1 MTKLG
6 QKVIYQIYPKSFY
19 DSNNDGF
26 GDLKG
31 IIAKIDY
38 LKKLNIDMIWFNP
51 FYVSP
56 QNDNG
61 YDIADYYK
69 IDERFGTMEDFE
81 EMVAK
86 LKEANIG
93 VMLDMVLNHCSTE
106 HEWFQKAL
114 AGDEKYQK
122 YFYLRPAKE
131 DGSLPT
137 NWQSKFGGPAWEK
150 FGDTDLYYL
159 HLYDKTQADLD
170 WHNPDVRAEAAKI
183 VNFWKEKGVA
193 GFRFDVLNVIGK
205 DEVLVDSVDP
215 DHEKP
220 LYTDTPVVHK
230 YIKELNRNTF
240 GTDPEIVTVGE
251 MSSTTIPNSIEYTNP
266 DEHELSMVFTFH
278 HLKVDYDNGEK
289 WSKVPFN
296 FMELKSLLSTWQTEM
311 DKGNGWNAL
320 FWNNHDQPWALNR
333 FGDPV
338 NYREKSAEMLA
349 TSLHLLRGTPYIYM
363 GEELGMMDPHY
374 KSIDDYVDVEALN
387 GYQMLLDKGVD
398 KDRAFEI
405 VVSKSRD
412 NSRVPMHWDDSKY
425 AGFSEAKPWLM
436 PTDQDEINVEK
447 ELTSGEIF
455 NHYQKLIKLRKT
467 EPLIYAGHFKEL
479 LADNKQVFAYE
490 RYLDNSPEK
499 LVVFNNFYGTEV
511 TVDLPAEYQ
520 DKECTTLID
529 NYQNEVQKTAKQ
541 ITLQPYESLAIKS
554 LENKPK

>member
-114 AGDEKYQK
+114 AGDKKYQK

-205 DEVLVDSVDP
+205 DEVLVDSIDP

-220 LYTDTPVVHK
+220 LYTDTPIVHK

-425 AGFSEAKPWLM
+425 AGFSNVKPWLM

-447 ELTSGEIF
+447 ELASGEIF
-455 NHYQKLIKLRKT
+455 NHYQKLINLRKT

-479 LADNKQVFAYE
+479 LPDNKQVFAYE
-490 RYLDNSPEK
+490 RYLDDSNKK
-499 LVVFNNFYGTEV
+499 LVVFNNFYGNEV

-520 DKECTTLID
+520 DKDCTTLVN
-529 NYQNEVQKTAKQ
+529 NYHNEIQKTSKQ
-541 ITLQPYESLAIKS
+541 ITLQPYESLAIKI
-554 LENKPK
+554 

>member
-69 IDERFGTMEDFE
+69 IDKRFGTMEDFE
-81 EMVAK
+81 EIVAK

-122 YFYLRPAKE
+122 YFYLRPAKA

-412 NSRVPMHWDDSKY
+412 NSRIPMHWDDSKY
-425 AGFSEAKPWLM
+425 AGFSNVKPWLM

-447 ELTSGEIF
+447 ELASGEIF
-455 NHYQKLIKLRKT
+455 NHYQKLINLRKT

-479 LADNKQVFAYE
+479 LPDNKQVFAYE
-490 RYLDNSPEK
+490 RYLDDSTEK
-499 LVVFNNFYGTEV
+499 LVVFNNFYGNEV

-520 DKECTTLID
+520 DKDCTTLVD
-529 NYQNEVQKTAKQ
+529 NYQNEIQKTSKQ
-541 ITLQPYESLAIKS
+541 ITLQPYESLAIKI
-554 LENKPK
+554 

>member
-114 AGDEKYQK
+114 AGDKKYQK

-170 WHNPDVRAEAAKI
+170 WHNPDVRAEATKI

-205 DEVLVDSVDP
+205 DEVLVDSIDP

-220 LYTDTPVVHK
+220 LYTDTPIVHK

-425 AGFSEAKPWLM
+425 AGFSNVKPWLI

-447 ELTSGEIF
+447 ELASGEIF
-455 NHYQKLIKLRKT
+455 NHYQKLINLRKT

-479 LADNKQVFAYE
+479 LPDNKQVFAYE
-490 RYLDNSPEK
+490 RYLDDSNKK
-499 LVVFNNFYGTEV
+499 LVVFNNFYGNEV

-520 DKECTTLID
+520 DKDCTTLVN
-529 NYQNEVQKTAKQ
+529 NYHNEIQKTSKQ
-541 ITLQPYESLAIKS
+541 ITLQPYESLAIKI
-554 LENKPK
+554 

>member
-31 IIAKIDY
+31 IITKIDY
-38 LKKLNIDMIWFNP
+38 LKKLNINMIWFNP

-114 AGDEKYQK
+114 AGDKKYQK

-205 DEVLVDSVDP
+205 DEVLVDSIDP

-220 LYTDTPVVHK
+220 LYTDTPIVHK

-278 HLKVDYDNGEK
+278 HLKVDYGNGEK

-338 NYREKSAEMLA
+338 NYRKKSAEMLA
-349 TSLHLLRGTPYIYM
+349 TSLHLLRGTPYIYI
-363 GEELGMMDPHY
+363 GEELGMIDPHY

-425 AGFSEAKPWLM
+425 AGFSNVKPWLM

-447 ELTSGEIF
+447 ELAGGEIF
-455 NHYQKLIKLRKT
+455 NHYQKLINLRKT
-467 EPLIYAGHFKEL
+467 EPLVYAGHFKEL
-479 LADNKQVFAYE
+479 LPDNKQVFAYE
-490 RYLDNSPEK
+490 RYLDNSPKK

-520 DKECTTLID
+520 DKDCTTLVD
-529 NYQNEVQKTAKQ
+529 NYQNEIQKTSKQ
-541 ITLQPYESLAIKS
+541 ITLQPYESLAIKI
-554 LENKPK
+554 

>member
-69 IDERFGTMEDFE
+69 IDKRFGTMEDFE

-122 YFYLRPAKE
+122 YFYLRPAKA

-170 WHNPDVRAEAAKI
+170 WHSPDVRAEAAKI

-205 DEVLVDSVDP
+205 DEVLVNSIDP

-220 LYTDTPVVHK
+220 LYTDTPIVHK

-363 GEELGMMDPHY
+363 GEELGMIDPHY

-425 AGFSEAKPWLM
+425 AGFSDVKPWLM

-447 ELTSGEIF
+447 ELASGEIF
-455 NHYQKLIKLRKT
+455 NHYQKLINLRKT

-479 LADNKQVFAYE
+479 LPDNKQVFAYE
-490 RYLDNSPEK
+490 RYLDDSTEK
-499 LVVFNNFYGTEV
+499 LVVFNNFYGNEV

-520 DKECTTLID
+520 DKGCTTLVN
-529 NYQNEVQKTAKQ
+529 NYQNEIQKTSKQ
-541 ITLQPYESLAIKS
+541 ITLQPYESLAIKI
-554 LENKPK
+554 

>member
-31 IIAKIDY
+31 IITKIDY

-69 IDERFGTMEDFE
+69 IDKRFGTMEDFE

-114 AGDEKYQK
+114 AGDKKYQK
-122 YFYLRPAKE
+122 YFYLRPAKA

-205 DEVLVDSVDP
+205 DEVLVNSIDP

-220 LYTDTPVVHK
+220 LYTDTPIVHK

-363 GEELGMMDPHY
+363 GEELGMIDPHY

-398 KDRAFEI
+398 KDRTFEI

-425 AGFSEAKPWLM
+425 AGFSDVKPWLM

-447 ELTSGEIF
+447 ELASGEIF
-455 NHYQKLIKLRKT
+455 NHYQKLINLRKT

-479 LADNKQVFAYE
+479 LPDNKQVFAYE
-490 RYLDNSPEK
+490 RYLDDSTEK
-499 LVVFNNFYGTEV
+499 LVVFNNFYGNEV
-511 TVDLPAEYQ
+511 TVDLSAEHQ
-520 DKECTTLID
+520 NKDCTTLID
-529 NYQNEVQKTAKQ
+529 NYQNEIQKTSKQ
-541 ITLQPYESLAIKS
+541 ITLQPYESLAIKI
-554 LENKPK
+554 

>member
-69 IDERFGTMEDFE
+69 IDKRFGTMEDFE

-86 LKEANIG
+86 LKETNIG

-122 YFYLRPAKE
+122 YFYLRPAKA

-205 DEVLVDSVDP
+205 DEVLVDSIDP

-220 LYTDTPVVHK
+220 LYTDTPIVHK

-363 GEELGMMDPHY
+363 GEELGMIDPHY
-374 KSIDDYVDVEALN
+374 KSIDDYVDIEALN

-425 AGFSEAKPWLM
+425 AGFSNVKPWLM

-447 ELTSGEIF
+447 ELASGEIF
-455 NHYQKLIKLRKT
+455 NHYQKLINLRKT

-479 LADNKQVFAYE
+479 LPDNKQVFAYE
-490 RYLDNSPEK
+490 RYLDDSNEK
-499 LVVFNNFYGTEV
+499 LVVFNNFYSNEV

-520 DKECTTLID
+520 DKDCTTLVD
-529 NYQNEVQKTAKQ
+529 NYQNEIQKTSKQ
-541 ITLQPYESLAIKS
+541 ITLQPYESLAIKI
-554 LENKPK
+554 

>member
-1 MTKLG
+1 M
-6 QKVIYQIYPKSFY
+6 
-19 DSNNDGF
+19 
-26 GDLKG
+26 KG

-38 LKKLNIDMIWFNP
+38 LKKLNIDIIWFNP

-122 YFYLRPAKE
+122 YFYLRPAKA

-220 LYTDTPVVHK
+220 LYTDTPIVHK

-363 GEELGMMDPHY
+363 GEELGMIDPHY

-425 AGFSEAKPWLM
+425 AGFSDVKPWLM

-447 ELTSGEIF
+447 ELASGEIF
-455 NHYQKLIKLRKT
+455 NHYQKLINLRKT

-479 LADNKQVFAYE
+479 LPDNKQVFAYE
-490 RYLDNSPEK
+490 RYLDDSTEK
-499 LVVFNNFYGTEV
+499 LVVFNNFYGNEV

-520 DKECTTLID
+520 DKGCTTLVD
-529 NYQNEVQKTAKQ
+529 NYQNEIQKTSKQ
-541 ITLQPYESLAIKS
+541 ITLQPYESLAIKI
-554 LENKPK
+554 

>member
-114 AGDEKYQK
+114 AGDKKYQK

-205 DEVLVDSVDP
+205 DEVLVDSIDP

-220 LYTDTPVVHK
+220 LYTDTPIVHK

-425 AGFSEAKPWLM
+425 AGFSNVKPWLM

-447 ELTSGEIF
+447 ELASGEIF
-455 NHYQKLIKLRKT
+455 NHYQKLINLRKT
-467 EPLIYAGHFKEL
+467 EPLIYTGHFKEL
-479 LADNKQVFAYE
+479 LPDNKQVFAYE
-490 RYLDNSPEK
+490 RYLDDSNEK
-499 LVVFNNFYGTEV
+499 LVVFNNFYGNEV

-520 DKECTTLID
+520 DKDCTTLVD
-529 NYQNEVQKTAKQ
+529 NYHNEIQKTSKQ
-541 ITLQPYESLAIKS
+541 ITLQPYESLAIKI
-554 LENKPK
+554 

>member
-6 QKVIYQIYPKSFY
+6 QNVIYQIYPKSFY

-69 IDERFGTMEDFE
+69 IDGRFGTMEDFE

-114 AGDEKYQK
+114 AGDKKYQK
-122 YFYLRPAKE
+122 YFYLRPAKA

-205 DEVLVDSVDP
+205 DEVLVDSIDS

-220 LYTDTPVVHK
+220 LYTDTPIVHK

-349 TSLHLLRGTPYIYM
+349 TTLHLLRGTPYIYM

-425 AGFSEAKPWLM
+425 AGFSNVKPWLM

-447 ELTSGEIF
+447 ELASGEIF
-455 NHYQKLIKLRKT
+455 NHYQKLINLRKT

-479 LADNKQVFAYE
+479 LPDNKQVFAYE
-490 RYLDNSPEK
+490 RYLDDSTEK
-499 LVVFNNFYGTEV
+499 LVVFNNFYGNEV
-511 TVDLPAEYQ
+511 IVDLPAEYQ
-520 DKECTTLID
+520 DKGCTTLVD
-529 NYQNEVQKTAKQ
+529 NYQNEIQKTSKQ
-541 ITLQPYESLAIKS
+541 ITLQPYESLAIKI
-554 LENKPK
+554 

>member
-205 DEVLVDSVDP
+205 DEVLVDSIDP

-220 LYTDTPVVHK
+220 LYTDTPIVHK

-363 GEELGMMDPHY
+363 GEELGMIDPHY

-425 AGFSEAKPWLM
+425 AGFSNVKPWLM

-447 ELTSGEIF
+447 ELASGEIF
-455 NHYQKLIKLRKT
+455 NHYQKLINLRKT
-467 EPLIYAGHFKEL
+467 EPLVYAGHFKEL
-479 LADNKQVFAYE
+479 LPDNKQVFAYE
-490 RYLDNSPEK
+490 RYLDDSTEK
-499 LVVFNNFYGTEV
+499 LVVFNNFYGNEV
-511 TVDLPAEYQ
+511 TVDLSAEHQ
-520 DKECTTLID
+520 DKDCTTLID
-529 NYQNEVQKTAKQ
+529 NYQNEIQKTSKQ
-541 ITLQPYESLAIKS
+541 ITLQPYESLAIKI
-554 LENKPK
+554 

>member
-114 AGDEKYQK
+114 AGDKKYQK

-205 DEVLVDSVDP
+205 DEVLVDSIDP

-220 LYTDTPVVHK
+220 LYTDTPIVHK

-311 DKGNGWNAL
+311 DKGHGWNVL

-425 AGFSEAKPWLM
+425 AGFSNVKPWLM
-436 PTDQDEINVEK
+436 PTNQDEINVEK
-447 ELTSGEIF
+447 ELASGEIF
-455 NHYQKLIKLRKT
+455 NHYQKLINLRKT

-479 LADNKQVFAYE
+479 LPDNKQVFAYE
-490 RYLDNSPEK
+490 RYLDDSTEK
-499 LVVFNNFYGTEV
+499 LVVFNNFYGNEV
-511 TVDLPAEYQ
+511 IVDLPAEYQ
-520 DKECTTLID
+520 DKGCTTLVD
-529 NYQNEVQKTAKQ
+529 NYQNEIQKTSKQ
-541 ITLQPYESLAIKS
+541 ITLQPYESLAIKI
-554 LENKPK
+554 

>member
-114 AGDEKYQK
+114 AGDKKYQK

-205 DEVLVDSVDP
+205 DEVLVDSIDP

-220 LYTDTPVVHK
+220 LYTDTPIVHK

-296 FMELKSLLSTWQTEM
+296 FMELKSLLSTWQIEM

-425 AGFSEAKPWLM
+425 AGFSDVKPWLM

-447 ELTSGEIF
+447 ELASGEIF
-455 NHYQKLIKLRKT
+455 NHYQKLINLRKT

-479 LADNKQVFAYE
+479 LPDNKQVFAYE
-490 RYLDNSPEK
+490 RYLDDSNKK
-499 LVVFNNFYGTEV
+499 LVVFNNFYGNEV

-520 DKECTTLID
+520 DKDCTTLVN
-529 NYQNEVQKTAKQ
+529 NYHNEIQKTSKQ
-541 ITLQPYESLAIKS
+541 ITLQPYESLAIKI
-554 LENKPK
+554 

>member
-114 AGDEKYQK
+114 AGDKKYQK
-122 YFYLRPAKE
+122 YFYLRPAKA

-205 DEVLVDSVDP
+205 DEVLVDSIDS

-220 LYTDTPVVHK
+220 LYTDTPIVHK

-425 AGFSEAKPWLM
+425 AGFSDVKPWLM

-447 ELTSGEIF
+447 ELASGEIF
-455 NHYQKLIKLRKT
+455 NHYQKLINLRKT

-479 LADNKQVFAYE
+479 LPDNKQVFAYE
-490 RYLDNSPEK
+490 RYLDDSTEK
-499 LVVFNNFYGTEV
+499 LVVFNNFYGNEV

-520 DKECTTLID
+520 DKDCTTLVD
-529 NYQNEVQKTAKQ
+529 NYHNEIQKTSKQ
-541 ITLQPYESLAIKS
+541 ITLQPYESLAIKI
-554 LENKPK
+554 

>member
-170 WHNPDVRAEAAKI
+170 WHNPDVRSEAAKI

-205 DEVLVDSVDP
+205 DEVLVDSIDP

-220 LYTDTPVVHK
+220 LYTDTPIVHK

-363 GEELGMMDPHY
+363 GEELGMIDPHY
-374 KSIDDYVDVEALN
+374 KSIDDYVDVEVLN

-425 AGFSEAKPWLM
+425 AGFSNVKPWLM

-447 ELTSGEIF
+447 ELASEEIF
-455 NHYQKLIKLRKT
+455 NHYQKLINLRKT

-479 LADNKQVFAYE
+479 LPDNKQVFAYE
-490 RYLDNSPEK
+490 RYLDDSTEK
-499 LVVFNNFYGTEV
+499 LVVFNNFYGNEV

-520 DKECTTLID
+520 DKDCTTLVD
-529 NYQNEVQKTAKQ
+529 NYQNEIQKTSEQ
-541 ITLQPYESLAIKS
+541 ITLQPYESLAIKI
-554 LENKPK
+554 

>member
-1 MTKLG
+1 MTRLG

-69 IDERFGTMEDFE
+69 IDGRFGTMEDFE

-137 NWQSKFGGPAWEK
+137 NWQSKFGGPAWKK

-425 AGFSEAKPWLM
+425 AGFSNVKPWLM

-447 ELTSGEIF
+447 ELASGEIF
-455 NHYQKLIKLRKT
+455 NHYQKLINLRKT

-479 LADNKQVFAYE
+479 LPDNKQVFAYE
-490 RYLDNSPEK
+490 RYLDDSTEK
-499 LVVFNNFYGTEV
+499 LVVFNNFYSNEV
-511 TVDLPAEYQ
+511 TVDLPAQYQ
-520 DKECTTLID
+520 NKDCTMLVD
-529 NYQNEVQKTAKQ
+529 NYQNEIQKTSKQ
-541 ITLQPYESLAIKS
+541 ITLQPYESLAIKI
-554 LENKPK
+554 

>member
-114 AGDEKYQK
+114 AGDKKYQK

-205 DEVLVDSVDP
+205 DEVLVDSIDP

-220 LYTDTPVVHK
+220 LYTDTPIVHK

-296 FMELKSLLSTWQTEM
+296 FMELKSLLSTWQIEM

-425 AGFSEAKPWLM
+425 AGFSNVKPWLM

-447 ELTSGEIF
+447 ELASEEIF
-455 NHYQKLIKLRKT
+455 NHYQKLINLRKT

-479 LADNKQVFAYE
+479 LPDNKQVFAYE
-490 RYLDNSPEK
+490 RYLDDSNEK
-499 LVVFNNFYGTEV
+499 LVVFNNFYGNEV

-520 DKECTTLID
+520 DKDCTTLVD
-529 NYQNEVQKTAKQ
+529 NYHNEIQKTSKQ
-541 ITLQPYESLAIKS
+541 ITLQPYESLAIKI
-554 LENKPK
+554 

>member
-26 GDLKG
+26 GDLQG

-69 IDERFGTMEDFE
+69 IDKRFGTMEDFE
-81 EMVAK
+81 EMVSK

-122 YFYLRPAKE
+122 YFYLRPAKA

-150 FGDTDLYYL
+150 FGDTNLYYL

-425 AGFSEAKPWLM
+425 AGFSNVKPWLM

-447 ELTSGEIF
+447 ELASGEIF
-455 NHYQKLIKLRKT
+455 NHYQKLINLRKT

-479 LADNKQVFAYE
+479 LPDNKQVFAYE
-490 RYLDNSPEK
+490 RYLDDSTEK
-499 LVVFNNFYGTEV
+499 LVVFNNFYGNEV

-520 DKECTTLID
+520 DKDCTTLVD
-529 NYQNEVQKTAKQ
+529 NYQNEIQKTSKQ
-541 ITLQPYESLAIKS
+541 ITLQPYESLAIKI
-554 LENKPK
+554 